1 MDADLPFFAVPFVG
15 GSATAFPTLFT
26 GLDSSFCLVGL
37 YGCFCLTGGLLVAL
51 SLNLEACG
59 AFFFQIYSPKAV
71 SWYHYCSSPKKKG
84 RGYEW
89 MIYRMN
95 LHEAYF

>member
-1 MDADLPFFAVPFVG
+1 MEVCIQTGVPPCRMDADLPFFAVPFVG

-59 AFFFQIYSPKAV
+59 AFFFSNLLAQGGFMV
-71 SWYHYCSSPKKKG
+71 SLLFFSEEEG
-84 RGYEW
+84 AR
-89 MIYRMN
+89 
-95 LHEAYF
+95 L